1 MGIIYCVNSLKHEQQ
16 FMHRIMAATAVT
28 YKPSYTSIKDLD
40 ISLIDTE
47 HTVCGWVR
55 NTRFFAAVAFV
66 TIYDGSSPKTLQ
78 CISEDEEQVKTLKS
92 LSTGAAV
99 SFRGKLAKPPPNT
112 SAEQFEFRIHDIKH
126 VGFIA
131 DPVSYLLSAK
141 SLTLETLRDNQ
152 HLRPKTRSFNA
163 IFRIRAGLS
172 KATHDFFHSKG
183 FHHLNPNI
191 VTTSDCEGA
200 GEVFS
205 ITNLFKH
212 APTNFLV
219 ADPSGAPTGI
229 DFSKDFFEKQAFLT
243 VSSQLQLELLCA
255 GLGKVW
261 TSNKSFR
268 AEHSKS
274 NRHLAEFEHIEWEFA
289 WVDLADLM
297 NFSEEYT
304 QHCFNY
310 VLTEFSD
317 DVFELDKFVSRGLV
331 AKLRSFVSR
340 PYARI
345 TYDDAIHMIAE
356 HGETI
361 QSKYGLKDLP
371 KWGDDLGSY
380 CEKYIADVLIGRP
393 VFVYNYPKELKSFY
407 MKQNED
413 GRTVQACDLLIPGL
427 GELIGSSVREE
438 SYEKLLEVM
447 AARGMDKSKLEWYLD
462 IRKNGS
468 FPHAGA
474 GLGFDRLVS
483 VCCLME
489 GNIRDVVPFPVSY
502 QECRF

>member
-1 MGIIYCVNSLKHEQQ
+1 
-16 FMHRIMAATAVT
+16 MAV
-28 YKPSYTSIKDLD
+28 YKPSYTSIKEFNE
-40 ISLIDTE
+40 SLIDTE

-55 NTRFFAAVAFV
+55 NTRFLPKVAFV
-66 TIYDGSSPKTLQ
+66 TVFDGSSSRTLQ
-78 CISEDEEQVKTLKS
+78 CISENPEHVVQLKTLT
-92 LSTGAAV
+92 TGAAV
-99 SFRGKLAKPPPNT
+99 SFRGTLAKPPSGT
-112 SAEQFEFRIHDIKH
+112 SAEQFEFRILDIKH
-126 VGFIA
+126 VGLIA

-141 SLTLETLRDNQ
+141 TLTLETLRDNQ
-152 HLRPKTRSFNA
+152 HLRAKTRSFNA

-212 APTNFLV
+212 PPANFL
-219 ADPSGAPTGI
+219 AKDPSGVPAAV

-289 WVDLADLM
+289 WVDLDDLM

-304 QHCFNY
+304 RHCFNY
-310 VLTEFSD
+310 VLAEYAD
-317 DVFELDKFVSRGLV
+317 DINELDKFVSRGLV
-331 AKLRSFVSR
+331 SKLKSFVSR

-345 TYDDAIHMIAE
+345 TYDDAVAMIAE

-361 QSKYGLKDLP
+361 KSKYGLTSLP
-371 KWGDDLGSY
+371 TWGDDLGSY
-380 CEKYIADVLIGRP
+380 CEKYIADVVFGRP

-407 MKQNED
+407 MKQNAD

-438 SYEKLLEVM
+438 SYSKLLEVM
-447 AARGMDKSKLEWYLD
+447 DARHMDKSKLDWYLD

-502 QECRF
+502 QECKF

>member
-1 MGIIYCVNSLKHEQQ
+1 MSII
-16 FMHRIMAATAVT
+16 
-28 YKPSYTSIKDLD
+28 YKPSYTSISEFNE
-40 ISLIDTE
+40 SLIDTE

-55 NTRFFAAVAFV
+55 NTRFFASVAFV
-66 TIYDGSSPKTLQ
+66 TVFDGSSSRTLQ
-78 CISEDEEQVKTLKS
+78 CISEDTAHVTQLKTLS
-92 LSTGAAV
+92 AGAAV
-99 SFRGKLAKPPPNT
+99 SFYGKLAKPPAGT
-112 SAEQFEFRIHDIKH
+112 SNEQFEFRISNIKH
-126 VGFIA
+126 IGLIA
-131 DPVSYLLSAK
+131 DPVTYLLSAK
-141 SLTLETLRDNQ
+141 SVSIETMRENQ
-152 HLRPKTRSFNA
+152 HLRAKTRAFNS

-212 APTNFLV
+212 KPTDFLTSTAAV
-219 ADPSGAPTGI
+219 
-229 DFSKDFFEKQAFLT
+229 DFTKDFFEKQAFLT

-289 WVDLADLM
+289 WVDLDDLM

-304 QHCFNY
+304 RHCFTY
-310 VLTEFSD
+310 VLKEFAD
-317 DVFELDKFVSRGLV
+317 DIAELNKFVSRGLGG
-331 AKLRSFVSR
+331 KLGAFLAH

-345 TYDDAIHMIAE
+345 TYDEAINIVAKHSEI
-356 HGETI
+356 I
-361 QSKYGLKDLP
+361 KSKYNIHELP
-371 KWGDDLGSY
+371 VWGDDLGSH
-380 CEKYIADVLIGRP
+380 CEKFIADVIFERP

-407 MKQNED
+407 MKQNAD

-427 GELIGSSVREE
+427 GELIGSSVRED
-438 SYEKLLEVM
+438 SYTKLLEVM
-447 AARGMDKSKLEWYLD
+447 EARGMDKSKLEWYTD

-483 VCCLME
+483 ICCLME